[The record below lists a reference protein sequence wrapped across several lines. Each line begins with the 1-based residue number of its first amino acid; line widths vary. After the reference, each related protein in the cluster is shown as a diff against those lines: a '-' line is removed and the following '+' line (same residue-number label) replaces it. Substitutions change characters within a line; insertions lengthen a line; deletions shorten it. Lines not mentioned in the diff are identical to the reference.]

1 MGSPIPISPCRP
13 PSRVDQGRGINMH
26 VVLHHAGKPTVI
38 SSQLNAIDGLEY
50 KNDSNSTQKFPK
62 GKEVSTKR
70 STSLEHRWGAKLE
83 MEYEYNAKWTAGVP
97 AVDQAEITSK
107 FK

>member
-1 MGSPIPISPCRP
+1 
-13 PSRVDQGRGINMH
+13 MH